1 MNKKFLSA
9 ILFGSLMVTS
19 TGTFVSCK
27 DYDDDI
33 DELKESVNAQKSD
46 LSTQVTALQTAL
58 NAAQAESAAAKNA
71 ADAAAQAAADA
82 KASAIKEALAAVDAL
97 KQATT
102 EEFATKTAEVAAQIS
117 AVDSELNKLT
127 KNVDAHTEAV
137 NTLKIQMEAVQAYK
151 ELIAAKAD
159 AKEVEAL
166 DEKIA
171 AIEKTI
177 SSMAT
182 SDTVESINKKVEG
195 ISSQIGAIN
204 EALVTIKSKSLRS
217 LVFVPSLYLDGVEA
231 ARYPYAPGLYLKANH
246 TEGAN
251 GVASNEETYVISK
264 ESNWKYAAS
273 EDSYLLSPVDTVY
286 YHLNPSYADLKNVAW
301 SFGST
306 DAEFVSRAATKWT
319 PKVSGTPVKHDG
331 VVAVPYV
338 IKNAD
343 KVSVDENLLS
353 VMALNAKLANDST
366 VNSDYN
372 AVLPAVQHLKAI
384 AYNDDSIL
392 ADDCANNNDELW
404 ANGKLAVENEPSIS
418 VAYNKGAINLDEYLN
433 IHYTQKDF
441 TAPST
446 DAEHKVMDYKTALE
460 KYNLKFEYEMMPYI
474 LGEYNTSESSYGK
487 LEGSYFYPCYVNAD
501 GTQVVCPADGSEVG
515 KSAVGK
521 MPVVLVKLVDQESKE
536 VVLAGYI
543 KLKIVKK
550 ISVVDFTIKSF
561 ELPLIC
567 GEQQSEITWAE
578 ASALIY
584 EKTGYSKSEFIK
596 SYTADAGLP
605 YVKNAEGE
613 FVKMESEK
621 FGELL
626 RNTDGGDLS
635 TTNEIIRW
643 EGNLDNLKY
652 IAKQPN
658 RSVTLYVKYTSNT
671 DATDVIYVGMVIKVA
686 EAPIANYGEKIAA
699 YWYADITGT
708 PNENVRNNVP
718 RPTTAGIKNR
728 DVLNY
733 KKDLDD
739 NFKGN
744 VVKFELTAAAQNQ
757 LYKDGTYS
765 LGENYAFT
773 TEYTYQFAEEQPK
786 VGEFQLARSANDKQ
800 ALVTVVGENEVVV
813 ATLTDGGVV
822 EYQNNETA
830 KAILNSF
837 SHSETT
843 AAKMQYANVE
853 IVATYGECAE
863 PLGTYGFAV
872 RFLRPVDILKGDK
885 AFFEDAQAN
894 GSSVVL
900 GDFIK
905 LQDWRDM
912 DLIQYNATAK
922 KYVSAVENDCH
933 LYDYYLFNNIKID
946 LANTESTLTGKR
958 EKLSEVTNKLS
969 LKVDNGGTLSNAM
982 ATTVVSIGN
991 IEALN
996 NTKIVYFNNEGNV
1009 QEFELYIPI
1018 EITYSW
1024 GTLKGEIV
1032 AKVGKTKAN

>member
-1 MNKKFLSA
+1 
-9 ILFGSLMVTS
+9 
-19 TGTFVSCK
+19 
-27 DYDDDI
+27 
-33 DELKESVNAQKSD
+33 
-46 LSTQVTALQTAL
+46 
-58 NAAQAESAAAKNA
+58 
-71 ADAAAQAAADA
+71 
-82 KASAIKEALAAVDAL
+82 
-97 KQATT
+97 
-102 EEFATKTAEVAAQIS
+102 
-117 AVDSELNKLT
+117 
-127 KNVDAHTEAV
+127 
-137 NTLKIQMEAVQAYK
+137 
-151 ELIAAKAD
+151 
-159 AKEVEAL
+159 
-166 DEKIA
+166 
-171 AIEKTI
+171 
-177 SSMAT
+177 
-182 SDTVESINKKVEG
+182 
-195 ISSQIGAIN
+195 
-204 EALVTIKSKSLRS
+204 
-217 LVFVPSLYLDGVEA
+217 
-231 ARYPYAPGLYLKANH
+231 
-246 TEGAN
+246 
-251 GVASNEETYVISK
+251 
-264 ESNWKYAAS
+264 
-273 EDSYLLSPVDTVY
+273 
-286 YHLNPSYADLKNVAW
+286 
-301 SFGST
+301 
-306 DAEFVSRAATKWT
+306 
-319 PKVSGTPVKHDG
+319 
-331 VVAVPYV
+331 
-338 IKNAD
+338 
-343 KVSVDENLLS
+343 
-353 VMALNAKLANDST
+353 
-366 VNSDYN
+366 
-372 AVLPAVQHLKAI
+372 
-384 AYNDDSIL
+384 
-392 ADDCANNNDELW
+392 
-404 ANGKLAVENEPSIS
+404 
-418 VAYNKGAINLDEYLN
+418 
-433 IHYTQKDF
+433 
-441 TAPST
+441 
-446 DAEHKVMDYKTALE
+446 MDYKTALE
-460 KYNLKFEYEMMPYI
+460 KYNLKFEYELMPYFVGDSET
-474 LGEYNTSESSYGK
+474 LESSYGK
-487 LEGSYFYPCYVNAD
+487 LEGNYFYPCYVNAD
-501 GTQVVCPADGSEVG
+501 GTQVVCPADGSETG
-515 KSAVGK
+515 ISAVGK
-521 MPVVLVKLVDQESKE
+521 TPIVLVKLVNQDTKE

-543 KLKIVKK
+543 KLKIAKK

-567 GEQQSEITWAE
+567 DVQEPKITWTE

-584 EKTGYSKSEFIK
+584 EKTGFSKSEFVQTYK
-596 SYTADAGLP
+596 ASTGLP
-605 YVKNAEGE
+605 YVKNEDGE
-613 FVKMESEK
+613 FERMETED
-621 FGELL
+621 FGYLF
-626 RNTDGGDLS
+626 RTVDGNYAS
-635 TTNEIIRW
+635 STNEIINW
-643 EGNLDNLKY
+643 WGGLQELKN
-652 IAKQPN
+652 IAEQPN

-686 EAPIANYGEKIAA
+686 EAPVANYGEKIAA

-708 PNENVRNNVP
+708 PKENVRNNVP
-718 RPTTAGIKNR
+718 RPTTAGINDS

-800 ALVTVVGENEVVV
+800 ALVTVVGENEIVV

-822 EYQNNETA
+822 EYKNNETA

-853 IVATYGECAE
+853 IVATYGECDE

-912 DLIQYNATAK
+912 DLIQYNATDK
-922 KYVSAVENDCH
+922 KYVSAVENDCP
-933 LYDYYLFNNIKID
+933 LYDYYLFNEIKID

-969 LKVDNGGTLSNAM
+969 LKVDTNGTLSEAM
-982 ATTVVSIGN
+982 ESTKVSIQN
-991 IEALN
+991 VEALN